1 MEKTDSRFLRIRRKI
16 EFWTKRRR
24 TVFIAVL
31 LVCVIGLI
39 FGEYGLLSI
48 LQLRREGTR
57 LEAAITDAKIKQRIL
72 EERKDKLENDPLTLE
87 TLARKNCGLYKPGEK
102 IFLFQDGDTNRSDNR
117 ITLDNFSLN
126 Q

>member
-1 MEKTDSRFLRIRRKI
+1 MDKTDSRFLRIRRRI

-24 TVFIAVL
+24 TIFFAVL
-31 LVCVIGLI
+31 LLCVIGLV

-48 LQLRREGTR
+48 LQLKREGAR
-57 LEAAITDAKIKQRIL
+57 LEAAITETRMKQRIL
-72 EERKDKLENDPLTLE
+72 EERKRKLESDPLTLE
-87 TLARKNCGLYKPGEK
+87 KLARANCGMYRPGEK

-117 ITLDNFSLN
+117 ITLDNYSLN